1 MSGNLHHDLM
11 LIPLVI
17 SVTAKILTSAISG
30 SNRDMKVED
39 LETHLNSL
47 KQMFVKKE
55 KIMEELSQPKIN

>member
-1 MSGNLHHDLM
+1 M